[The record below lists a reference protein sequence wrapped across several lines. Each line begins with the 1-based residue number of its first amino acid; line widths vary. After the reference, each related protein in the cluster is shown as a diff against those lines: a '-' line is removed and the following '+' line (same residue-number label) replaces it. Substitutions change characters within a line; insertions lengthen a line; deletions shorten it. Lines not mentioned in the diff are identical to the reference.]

1 VPASRG
7 LVLFGAKVDRR
18 SVTER
23 SRTPEDVAAR
33 QRRLRARYR
42 RRRAT
47 AVVVVVAGIVA
58 AGALMAGFGFGG
70 NSAPP
75 PQGAVSSS
83 VCESTELAEVVRP
96 RWLTARRRIVL
107 VDSVLLGATVAMRE
121 RFRHRRL
128 KFIGEPAIMLPA
140 MEERMARRRSV
151 TKLVIIGIGYNSLWQ
166 RRRQNYTL
174 WARKFDGEAR
184 HLLTRLRRK
193 GARQFVWVTL
203 RDAPRRVI
211 PRDARWQYDRYA
223 WYFPYVN
230 ERLRGLDRRRDD
242 LVLAPWD
249 KVSDRRGLTYDAIH
263 LNPEGAALMAD
274 TIYKA
279 IQAEGRR
286 QTSFIPS
293 PSAACG

>member
-1 VPASRG
+1 
-7 LVLFGAKVDRR
+7 VDRR

-23 SRTPEDVAAR
+23 SRTPEDAAAR

-47 AVVVVVAGIVA
+47 AVVVVVAGFVA
-58 AGALMAGFGFGG
+58 VGALLAGFGFGG
-70 NSAPP
+70 NSTL
-75 PQGAVSSS
+75 PQGAVSST
-83 VCESTELAEVVRP
+83 VCESTEPAEVVRP
-96 RWLTARRRIVL
+96 RWLTARRRLVL
-107 VDSVLLGATVAMRE
+107 VDSVLLGGTVAMRE

-151 TKLVIIGIGYNSLWQ
+151 TKLVIIGIGYNSLWE
-166 RRRQNYTL
+166 RRRKNYSL
-174 WARKFDGEAR
+174 WARKFDREAR
-184 HLLTRLRRK
+184 DLLATLRRK

-203 RDAPRRVI
+203 RDARRRVI
-211 PRDARWQYDRYA
+211 PRDALWQYDRYA

-230 ERLRGLDRRRDD
+230 ERLRRLDRRRDD

-263 LNPEGAALMAD
+263 LNPEGAALMAE
-274 TIYKA
+274 TIDRT
-279 IQAEGRR
+279 IQAEARR
-286 QTSFIPS
+286 QTTVPESES
-293 PSAACG
+293 DCGS